1 MQSSGT
7 RYNADNMNRHML
19 PAGTNPQEL
28 PDSLVTFRT
37 AADFFK
43 IRKTGSLFCPDQMDS
58 INLAKPVRHFELI
71 EGGFSK
77 MQFVLDEMRK
87 RYLETGI
94 QQGIQ
99 QGEKQGMKK
108 AFSHVAEKL
117 LEKGGMSVQEISELT
132 EIPVDQILE
141 MKKEL

>member
-108 AFSHVAEKL
+108 ADDEKAVTSNWTPNSKT
-117 LEKGGMSVQEISELT
+117 EKGLHSSMESSRFC
-132 EIPVDQILE
+132 PPS
-141 MKKEL
+141 